1 MYWTKIPTDLIT
13 CRTPDIEILSIVKYQ
28 LLWAEHEQQPTD
40 EIALRYLTPK
50 QLSYAKKWLSSIES
64 QVVSDIKSVESN
76 RKHRRINYNKNKN
89 LSENVSDTV
98 NNTVS
103 GTVSGSVD
111 KVEEDKIRIDK
122 KKEIYKESFEEW
134 WKEYPKQRAGSK
146 SEAYKKYVQVITKEH
161 ISPQDLLQRVKIY
174 AASDEVKRGYA
185 SGAARYFNDYKYNNI
200 YSGTVIK
207 ENAIPA
213 DIDLYEGKYY
223 DFILNKVVATKEDN
237 PDWSKYNRITGEFDL

>member
-89 LSENVSDTV
+89 LSENVSCTV

-122 KKEIYKESFEEW
+122 KKEIYKESLNRYGEFKNVCLPEEYYTKLQGEHSQSEIDW
-134 WKEYPKQRAGSK
+134 AVEKLDSWLDNPKQKSK
-146 SEAYKKYVQVITKEH
+146 LNKNH
-161 ISPQDLLQRVKIY
+161 
-174 AASDEVKRGYA
+174 RGYFKKDSWVWEGF
-185 SGAARYFNDYKYNNI
+185 SGGYTRQFE
-200 YSGTVIK
+200 GW
-207 ENAIPA
+207 EN
-213 DIDLYEGKYY
+213 
-223 DFILNKVVATKEDN
+223 F
-237 PDWSKYNRITGEFDL
+237 

>member
-40 EIALRYLTPK
+40 EISLRYLTPK

-89 LSENVSDTV
+89 LSENVSGTV

-103 GTVSGSVD
+103 GTVSGIVD

-122 KKEIYKESFEEW
+122 IKEKEIYKESFEIW
-134 WKEYPKQRAGSK
+134 WKEFPKERAGSK
-146 SEAYKKYVQVITKEH
+146 KTAYAKYVKAIKDNKLTPEWLLEKVKE
-161 ISPQDLLQRVKIY
+161 Y
-174 AASDEVKRGYA
+174 ANSEEVKNGYA
-185 SGAARYFNDYKYNNI
+185 SSAERYFNSCKYNNV
-200 YSGTVIK
+200 YKQQRSWL
-207 ENAIPA
+207 E
-213 DIDLYEGKYY
+213 DL
-223 DFILNKVVATKEDN
+223 
-237 PDWSKYNRITGEFDL
+237 